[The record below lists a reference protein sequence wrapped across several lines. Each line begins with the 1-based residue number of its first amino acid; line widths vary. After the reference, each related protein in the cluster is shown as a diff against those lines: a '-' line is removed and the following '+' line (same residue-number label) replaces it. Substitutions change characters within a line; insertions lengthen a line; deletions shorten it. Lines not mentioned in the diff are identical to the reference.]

1 MTAIQENL
9 SGLILDLHDV
19 YGSAFPRPQGMVVK
33 FQVVHDNTT
42 FKKAKAEIEALLTL
56 HGIIPS
62 DLQITPGP
70 EVKGKFNRS
79 VKFSIST
86 DLLT

>member
-1 MTAIQENL
+1 MNLTENL
-9 SGLILDLHDV
+9 SDLIIDLHDQ

-42 FKKAKAEIEALLTL
+42 YKNAKAEIEALLTL

-70 EVKGKFNRS
+70 EVKTKFNRN
-79 VKFSIST
+79 VKFSVST

>member
-1 MTAIQENL
+1 MTLNENL
-9 SGLILDLHDV
+9 AGLIIDLHDA
-19 YGSAFPRPQGMVVK
+19 YGSAFPRPSGMVVK
-33 FQVVHDNTT
+33 FQVVHDNAT
-42 FKKAKAEIEALLTL
+42 FQKAKAEIEALLTL

-70 EVKGKFNRS
+70 EVKGKFNRCI
-79 VKFSIST
+79 KFSVST